1 LRVGSTVLDP
11 VRSNAA
17 AGNTTIGLAVSKFG
31 RAMRVPVTTISS
43 SDWLSSAFAGQW
55 LLIPTSVSQNPKDAI
70 RTGVT
75 FNPPREL
82 KSPRHRLAELL
93 DIRWLPFRLCQ
104 ARPPRSRPRPRSGP
118 D

>member
-1 LRVGSTVLDP
+1 

-55 LLIPTSVSQNPKDAI
+55 LLIPTSVSQNPKMRFVLASHS
-70 RTGVT
+70 TLPGVEVT
-75 FNPPREL
+75 A
-82 KSPRHRLAELL
+82 SP
-93 DIRWLPFRLCQ
+93 
-104 ARPPRSRPRPRSGP
+104 ARRAP
-118 D
+118 